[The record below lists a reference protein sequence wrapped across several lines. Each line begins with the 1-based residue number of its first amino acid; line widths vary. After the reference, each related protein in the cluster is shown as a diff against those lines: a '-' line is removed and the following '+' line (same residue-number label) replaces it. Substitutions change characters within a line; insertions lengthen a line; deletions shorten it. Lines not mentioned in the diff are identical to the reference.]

1 MNHPEVLPQSLDKKI
16 IFHSLSG
23 ELGVN
28 VGSEDGL
35 MLMDFPS
42 DPPGPLESE
51 TTAKQVASAIG
62 VSEADIVKVEVSPH
76 NQYAIIEVAPSID
89 VAGLVVDSVALV

>member
-1 MNHPEVLPQSLDKKI
+1 MNHPEVLPQPLDKKI

-23 ELGVN
+23 ELSVN
-28 VGSEDGL
+28 VGSDGL
-35 MLMDFPS
+35 TLMDFPS
-42 DPPGPLESE
+42 DPPGPVESE

-62 VSEADIVKVEVSPH
+62 VSEADIVKTEVSPH
-76 NQYAIIEVAPSID
+76 CQYTVIEVAPSID